1 MEARFKKYRGWDG
14 TVYRVQMTR
23 EEIKE
28 MIKDLEPG
36 TMLTLEMSD
45 RTNENDHDRKEG
57 GE

>member
-1 MEARFKKYRGWDG
+1 MDRQREQRIDL
-14 TVYRVQMTR
+14 TR
-23 EEIKE
+23 EEIKG

-45 RTNENDHDRKEG
+45 IGSENDHEQKEE

>member
-1 MEARFKKYRGWDG
+1 MDRQEKLRIDL
-14 TVYRVQMTR
+14 TR
-23 EEIKE
+23 EEIKG

>member
-1 MEARFKKYRGWDG
+1 MDRQREQRIDL
-14 TVYRVQMTR
+14 TR
-23 EEIKE
+23 EEIKG

-36 TMLTLEMSD
+36 TMFTLEMSD

>member
-1 MEARFKKYRGWDG
+1 MDRQREQRIDL
-14 TVYRVQMTR
+14 TR

-28 MIKDLEPG
+28 MIKDLKPG

-45 RTNENDHDRKEG
+45 RPNENDHDRKEG